1 MSGLSGWAQG
11 LEKGLESLVRFQGIK
26 EQRDRADRTEA
37 RQSVIQGREDTA
49 YAEANETAPF
59 KTGMPGGQPVQDYLV
74 GFGSNFGFIDK
85 DGNIKRKDRMAFQKA
100 FNDDVHAQHDIL
112 QIQSREL
119 TREIGELQKSLGG
132 RGPSDDLTGVTE
144 NINRQ
149 LQEKIEKKTNLDNT
163 NKAFLEALKQKNK
176 EREFG
181 LSEEKAV
188 RDAKKAEGEEARAKS
203 KEEREAKAAPFQHLP
218 KDSGEA
224 LAIAT
229 RTKKPEDYKMYQT
242 MKADELEKEA
252 AKQRTHAAASRE
264 FAPTNLQKDFGF
276 YRRLYPDETNEET
289 LARVQKQDIPTE
301 KKFIIDMV
309 KEAKKNGDDIVIAE
323 NEARTLYRKLTG
335 GVEKGAPAPEIAVSP
350 QEKKTFA
357 AQAKVRLQGAT
368 DPSVQK
374 TLQRQMATEILRMA
388 GGNKDAARKLAKEMG
403 LGESLGVK

>member
-74 GFGSNFGFIDK
+74 GFGSTFGFIDK
-85 DGNIKRKDRMAFQKA
+85 DGNIKRKDRMPFQKA

-203 KEEREAKAAPFQHLP
+203 KEEREAKKPLADKYEEVIVLRDQYP
-218 KDSGEA
+218 KDSKEWKQYDTSA
-224 LAIAT
+224 QTIMKYQKELHVSTKTAT
-229 RTKKPEDYKMYQT
+229 DHFIER
-242 MKADELEKEA
+242 EA
-252 AKQRTHAAASRE
+252 AR
-264 FAPTNLQKDFGF
+264 D
-276 YRRLYPDETNEET
+276 RRD
-289 LARVQKQDIPTE
+289 AVKQDLATLDKAHTE
-301 KKFIIDMV
+301 ELKDLDTQI
-309 KEAKKNGDDIVIAE
+309 KEAE
-323 NEARTLYRKLTG
+323 NEEDGKFLRVRRQARVRDYRK
-335 GVEKGAPAPEIAVSP
+335 ERNDIIK
-350 QEKKTFA
+350 
-357 AQAKVRLQGAT
+357 
-368 DPSVQK
+368 
-374 TLQRQMATEILRMA
+374 
-388 GGNKDAARKLAKEMG
+388 GGNEAAAPPGFVDTGKTSGGKKVYVKGNQAWLAP
-403 LGESLGVK
+403 